1 LYEVFFAVRQEERR
15 QTVRHDDEGC
25 CGGSSVFLSFLLG
38 GLMGAGVALLLAP
51 KSGKETRQRIRGL
64 ADDVKTRAEEY
75 ADQAKEQVSTVV
87 EKGKGFVQEQ
97 KSIITS
103 AVEAGK
109 EAYEKEKERLAK
121 EQ

>member
-1 LYEVFFAVRQEERR
+1 M
-15 QTVRHDDEGC
+15 RHDEEGY
-25 CGGSSVFLSFLLG
+25 GASSIFLSFLLG

-51 KSGKETRQRIRGL
+51 KSGRETRQRIREL
-64 ADDVKTRAEEY
+64 ADDVKVKAEDYVE
-75 ADQAKEQVSTVV
+75 QAKGKVSTAV
-87 EKGKGFVQEQ
+87 EKGKGFVQDQ

>member
-1 LYEVFFAVRQEERR
+1 M
-15 QTVRHDDEGC
+15 RHDEEGY
-25 CGGSSVFLSFLLG
+25 GASSIFLSFLLG

-51 KSGKETRQRIRGL
+51 KSGRETRQRIREL
-64 ADDVKTRAEEY
+64 ADEAKEKAEEY
-75 ADQAKEQVSTVV
+75 AEQTRTKVTSTI
-87 EKGKGFVQEQ
+87 EKGKGFVQEK
-97 KSIITS
+97 KSIITT

>member
-1 LYEVFFAVRQEERR
+1 MRHEE
-15 QTVRHDDEGC
+15 EGC
-25 CGGSSVFLSFLLG
+25 CGASSVFLSFLLG
-38 GLMGAGVALLLAP
+38 GLVGAGAALLLAP
-51 KSGKETRQRIRGL
+51 KSGRETRQRIMELTDEVKVKAEDYVEQARG
-64 ADDVKTRAEEY
+64 K
-75 ADQAKEQVSTVV
+75 VSTAV

>member
-1 LYEVFFAVRQEERR
+1 M
-15 QTVRHDDEGC
+15 RHDEEC
-25 CGGSSVFLSFLLG
+25 CGSSSLFLSFLLG

-51 KSGKETRQRIRGL
+51 KSGRETRQRIRDL
-64 ADDVKTRAEEY
+64 ADEVKMKTEDY
-75 ADQAKEQVSTVV
+75 VEQTKGKMSAAV
-87 EKGKGFVQEQ
+87 EKGKGFVQEK